1 MKIGIFGG
9 TFNPIHKGHLAL
21 INRMIERLALDR
33 LILMPAAV
41 PPHKDAGE
49 VIPAADRV
57 ATRRRPGA
65 RPHPVVVIGPC
76 LIGLFH
82 EGSFL
87 S

>member
-57 ATRRRPGA
+57 EMCRLAAGGGRAGA
-65 RPHPVVVIGPC
+65 C
-76 LIGLFH
+76 LNP
-82 EGSFL
+82 
-87 S
+87 

>member
-1 MKIGIFGG
+1 MKSAGGMPMKIGIFGG

-49 VIPAADRV
+49 VLPAADRV
-57 ATRRRPGA
+57 AMCPGPLPVPRPAG
-65 RPHPVVVIGPC
+65 V
-76 LIGLFH
+76 
-82 EGSFL
+82 
-87 S
+87 